1 MNAPLADVSSGIF
14 DVLGLPLEL
23 RQSIYRL
30 HLSNEGEV
38 DYLGAED
45 NTEEITHD
53 KPAIKPLLGANVLR
67 VCKQIYDEAILSAY
81 DNRKWAMGYA
91 PITPDRLTV
100 NCAQRLARILP
111 ATAEKIQRL
120 SLNIEITLETPYKL
134 VRSTAMGDPAKL
146 KSLRTLELFLV
157 LGDIGVRATRWV
169 YQRDSTWRNAP
180 FLVGLICE
188 ILAQVPSH
196 IGVVWLV
203 AIVLLIHENPQH
215 ATIALLN
222 FPSTSIPKNS
232 IKMLVPCV
240 IPFWL
245 IALYVLLASAAFSD
259 QNGLLCARQRPAQLH
274 IHGNRNYQ
282 QQMSLQPAIESAS
295 SRLLLRAAFTSP
307 SFKHSDTRTLAQ
319 ASTHTNSTQLAYGSD
334 GLWAGDSRPF
344 RSQGESLNDGLIPR
358 IENMK
363 Y

>member
-81 DNRKWAMGYA
+81 DNRKWALGYA

-196 IGVVWLV
+196 IGVVWLFTV
-203 AIVLLIHENPQH
+203 ADIDGCNCM
-215 ATIALLN
+215 A
-222 FPSTSIPKNS
+222 
-232 IKMLVPCV
+232 
-240 IPFWL
+240 
-245 IALYVLLASAAFSD
+245 
-259 QNGLLCARQRPAQLH
+259 
-274 IHGNRNYQ
+274 GN
-282 QQMSLQPAIESAS
+282 
-295 SRLLLRAAFTSP
+295 
-307 SFKHSDTRTLAQ
+307 
-319 ASTHTNSTQLAYGSD
+319 
-334 GLWAGDSRPF
+334 SRPF

-358 IENMK
+358 IEDMNLAK
-363 Y
+363 DTDDSDETSIEQQHNDATNAPDDEECPTGHDTLDWEDWEDWEDCEDCEDCGGPEQTWETRRNDFHCKG